1 MRTIYDTP
9 LSHAESERVRGVPL
23 LDTKPKRGL
32 VRASATALGALIVAS
47 MAIVSVANA
56 QTEPVISAVTA
67 TPTTSG
73 ATITWTT
80 DENANSQVA
89 YGTTVPYT
97 ATTTLDTSQVTSHS
111 EPLSGLSPSTTY
123 HYEVISTDAT
133 GSTMMSPDATF
144 MTSASSTTGSTST
157 APVISSVVATPSM
170 NGATFT
176 WTTDQN
182 ANSQVV
188 YGLTSSY
195 TGSTTLDTS
204 SVMSHSELASGL
216 SPSTTYHYAVES
228 SNGSGMFTMSPDATF
243 TTLGSSTSSTS
254 IQDQITMLEN
264 EIATIEQEITTLF
277 ANQGQGGGG
286 TGTTTPPVNSGPP
299 SIDQNGETT
308 SSNSVDFGGRNFDH
322 EEQVTV
328 TLNGTTVGTAHADDG
343 GNFSTGSMSL
353 PTTPGTYTYTFSGS
367 KGDSATATVTV
378 Q

>member
-1 MRTIYDTP
+1 
-9 LSHAESERVRGVPL
+9 
-23 LDTKPKRGL
+23 
-32 VRASATALGALIVAS
+32 
-47 MAIVSVANA
+47 
-56 QTEPVISAVTA
+56 
-67 TPTTSG
+67 
-73 ATITWTT
+73 
-80 DENANSQVA
+80 
-89 YGTTVPYT
+89 
-97 ATTTLDTSQVTSHS
+97 
-111 EPLSGLSPSTTY
+111 
-123 HYEVISTDAT
+123 
-133 GSTMMSPDATF
+133 
-144 MTSASSTTGSTST
+144 
-157 APVISSVVATPSM
+157 
-170 NGATFT
+170 
-176 WTTDQN
+176 
-182 ANSQVV
+182 
-188 YGLTSSY
+188 
-195 TGSTTLDTS
+195 
-204 SVMSHSELASGL
+204 MSHSELASGL